1 MCIAFQ
7 PANVLGVPVT
17 ARLVAVLK
25 EQDHFLREYIEV
37 SVPKQQADSLTL
49 DSLDLLSFHVQQG
62 QKTWSRPEMKP
73 ANISG
78 FHMGLGQPVYLGSL
92 FLGCEFPAAD
102 TRIED
107 ATARTRY
114 YSGKTFS
121 RLKKTQGVFLS
132 WPAVLGVARSDDKEV
147 LQSDF
152 FRYIETI
159 STKTEFRKQYN
170 SWYDHMLDIT
180 SENIVGSFYEME
192 KGLTQHGVAPM
203 DAYVVDDGWN
213 DYTKGFW
220 CFNDKFPQELYPSAA
235 LAKKFASNFGLWLG
249 HVEVIRLTR
258 RDSPSIFKRP
268 VRVSETPSRMISAWR
283 LLFISRE
290 LKSSFLILCSGL
302 ISITGSWMVSPCD
315 PAQKRSTAT

>member
-114 YSGKTFS
+114 YSGKPFS

-192 KGLTQHGVAPM
+192 KG
-203 DAYVVDDGWN
+203 
-213 DYTKGFW
+213 
-220 CFNDKFPQELYPSAA
+220 
-235 LAKKFASNFGLWLG
+235 
-249 HVEVIRLTR
+249 
-258 RDSPSIFKRP
+258 
-268 VRVSETPSRMISAWR
+268 
-283 LLFISRE
+283 
-290 LKSSFLILCSGL
+290 
-302 ISITGSWMVSPCD
+302 
-315 PAQKRSTAT
+315 